1 MINSFNGCYIGYVTD
16 DKWYDKHD
24 IYTYETYTMNW
35 FGPYN
40 GKYISELIKKTIEIN
55 ENN

>member
-1 MINSFNGCYIGYVTD
+1 
-16 DKWYDKHD
+16 
-24 IYTYETYTMNW
+24 MNW

>member
-1 MINSFNGCYIGYVTD
+1 VTD
-16 DKWYDKHD
+16 DKWYDRND
-24 IYTYETYTMNW
+24 IYTYETQTMNW